1 MLFRKALH
9 MVEGVVTDMGAE
21 KGLIDQVLLSE
32 FVLHFCAEWP
42 WRFLRPPDSHAF
54 ATRVSTADLAELVSS
69 IPWRAI
75 RYLTCTVTRQCKSST
90 GWPSRESSTSVRPDP
105 RWRLGG
111 KLRETR

>member
-54 ATRVSTADLAELVSS
+54 ATRVSTADLTELVLSL
-69 IPWRAI
+69 PWRAI
-75 RYLTCTVTRQCKSST
+75 GFWLDQNQALLNFDICMTCPV
-90 GWPSRESSTSVRPDP
+90 
-105 RWRLGG
+105 
-111 KLRETR
+111 